1 MKSNSKWRRYGGV
14 STFLLMIA
22 ASAGALAEQQQGA
35 TTQYGELDYGARQ
48 YYPQGCVHNGNTAV
62 CTFVF
67 VQQAQ
72 TQPIHIGWGGEL
84 SGIQLVD
91 DSHVPHNPSSA
102 YFVDNFGARQMNM
115 TVNRG
120 DQGTMMVEFAQV
132 DPQVA
137 TCTFTLG
144 QQVLA
149 NVPVGQGSGGSL
161 AAANGLVGTGAG
173 PAAGAAAA
181 PARATPRLTAPNT
194 LSASNKSA
202 TQHLAS
208 AQQVNQPA
216 TQQANQAAPGC
227 NTPQTVNTAPCK
239 LNAKMTNAQNQATNA
254 AAAVAAPAATLKSI
268 MNMFGAPAQQNQQTQ
283 QSQQH

>member
-1 MKSNSKWRRYGGV
+1 MKTNSKWRRGRGV
-14 STFLLMIA
+14 STFLLMVAGSA
-22 ASAGALAEQQQGA
+22 AALAQQQQGA
-35 TTQYGELDYGARQ
+35 TTQYGELNYGARQ

-72 TQPIHIGWGGEL
+72 TQPIHVGWAGEL

-91 DSHVPHNPSSA
+91 DSHVPHNPTAA
-102 YFVDNFGARQMNM
+102 YFVDNYGARQQNM
-115 TVNRG
+115 TVNSG
-120 DQGTMMVEFAQV
+120 DQGTMMVEFGQV

-144 QQVLA
+144 QQALT
-149 NVPVGQGSGGSL
+149 NIPIGQGSGGGL

-173 PAAGAAAA
+173 TAAAAA
-181 PARATPRLTAPNT
+181 PARAAPALTAPNT
-194 LSASNKSA
+194 LTANGKTA

-208 AQQVNQPA
+208 AQPVNQPA
-216 TQQANQAAPGC
+216 TQATNQAAPGC

-254 AAAVAAPAATLKSI
+254 AAAVAAPAATVKSI
-268 MNMFGAPAQQNQQTQ
+268 MNMFGAPAQQNQPAQ
-283 QSQQH
+283 QSTQH

>member
-1 MKSNSKWRRYGGV
+1 MNTNSKWRRHGGA
-14 STFLLMIA
+14 SAFLLMMA
-22 ASAGALAEQQQGA
+22 ASAGAVAEQQQGA
-35 TTQYGELDYGARQ
+35 TTQYGELNYGARQ

-72 TQPIHIGWGGEL
+72 TQPIHVGWAGEL

-91 DSHVPHNPSSA
+91 DSHVPHNPTAA
-102 YFVDNFGARQMNM
+102 YFVDNYGARQQNM
-115 TVNRG
+115 TVNSG
-120 DQGTMMVEFAQV
+120 DQGTMMVEFGQV

-137 TCTFTLG
+137 TCAFTLG
-144 QQVLA
+144 QQALT
-149 NVPVGQGSGGSL
+149 NIPIGQGSGGGL

-173 PAAGAAAA
+173 PAAAAA
-181 PARATPRLTAPNT
+181 PARAAPALTAPNT
-194 LSASNKSA
+194 LSANNKSA

-208 AQQVNQPA
+208 AQPVNQPA
-216 TQQANQAAPGC
+216 NQTAGC

-254 AAAVAAPAATLKSI
+254 AAAVAAPAATVKSI

-283 QSQQH
+283 QSQH

>member
-1 MKSNSKWRRYGGV
+1 MKTNSKWRCHRGV
-14 STFLLMIA
+14 SALMLMLA
-22 ASAGALAEQQQGA
+22 VSAGALAQQQQGA

-48 YYPQGCVHNGNTAV
+48 YYPQGCAHNGNTAV

-91 DSHVPHNPSSA
+91 DSHVPHNPSAA
-102 YFVDNFGARQMNM
+102 YFVDNYGARQMNM

-120 DQGTMMVEFAQV
+120 DQGTMMVEFSQV

-144 QQVLA
+144 QQALA
-149 NVPVGQGSGGSL
+149 NIPVSQGSGGGGL

-173 PAAGAAAA
+173 PAAAAA
-181 PARATPRLTAPNT
+181 PARAAPALTAPNT

-208 AQQVNQPA
+208 AQPVNQPA
-216 TQQANQAAPGC
+216 NQTANQAAGC

-239 LNAKMTNAQNQATNA
+239 LNAKMTNAQNQASNT
-254 AAAVAAPAATLKSI
+254 AAAVAAPVATVKSI
-268 MNMFGAPAQQNQQTQ
+268 MNMFGAPAQQSQPAQ
-283 QSQQH
+283 QSSQH